1 MKCLASCAQLETFKK
16 GSGGERD
23 RVITDYY
30 GKMGR
35 FPGLW
40 LWQDN
45 LGALGAKL
53 LAVNLSR
60 DGG

>member
-40 LWQDN
+40 
-45 LGALGAKL
+45 
-53 LAVNLSR
+53 
-60 DGG
+60 